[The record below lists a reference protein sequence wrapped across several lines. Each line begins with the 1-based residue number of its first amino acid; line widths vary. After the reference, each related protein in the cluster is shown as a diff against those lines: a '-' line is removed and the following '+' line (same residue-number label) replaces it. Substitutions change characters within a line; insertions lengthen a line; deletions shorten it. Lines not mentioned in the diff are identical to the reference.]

1 MTAAA
6 ANDAAPRDDL
16 VTLVAIG
23 LLAYA
28 TADIAHH
35 VLGHGGACRALG
47 GRIVSLSS
55 VFVNCTVRGSAIDLA
70 GPFANLAVGL
80 AALALAH
87 HLSAA
92 STARLFFALAAAFNL
107 FWFALL
113 LLFSAATR
121 TDDFAWPM
129 AAFHV
134 SEPVRYGLIAVG
146 GLLYLLSVR
155 AVAVPMAGY
164 ARPRARV
171 WRIVVAAW
179 LTAGVLACAT
189 ALFDRH
195 PAAAILHHA
204 APQSFIVS
212 IGLLFLPQRA
222 AQISTAVSP
231 VIGLSVPWVAAALI
245 AAAVSIVFLGP
256 GFSL

>member
-6 ANDAAPRDDL
+6 ADDAVPGDDL
-16 VTLVAIG
+16 ATLVAIG

-28 TADIAHH
+28 VADITHH
-35 VLGHGGACRALG
+35 VLGHGAACLALG

-55 VFVNCTVRGSAIDLA
+55 IFVNCTVHGSAIDLA

-87 HLSAA
+87 RRSAI
-92 STARLFFALAAAFNL
+92 SSARLFFALTAGFNL
-107 FWFALL
+107 FWFALQ

-134 SEPVRYGLIAVG
+134 SEPLRYGLIALG
-146 GLLYLLSVR
+146 GLLYVLSVG
-155 AVAVPMAGY
+155 AVAGPMAGY
-164 ARPRARV
+164 ARPRARAR
-171 WRIVVAAW
+171 RIVVVAW
-179 LTAGVLACAT
+179 LTAGVFACAT
-189 ALFDRH
+189 ALFDHH

-204 APQSFIVS
+204 APQSLILP
-212 IGLLFLPQRA
+212 IGLLFLPQA
-222 AQISTAVSP
+222 APRTSTAVSP
-231 VIGLSVPWVAAALI
+231 AIGFSARWIAAAGIVAAASMVL
-245 AAAVSIVFLGP
+245 LGP
-256 GFSL
+256 GFSP

>member
-6 ANDAAPRDDL
+6 ADDAAPRDDL

-28 TADIAHH
+28 AADTAHH
-35 VLGHGGACRALG
+35 VLGHGAACLALG

-55 VFVNCTVRGSAIDLA
+55 IFVNCTERGSAIDLT
-70 GPFANLAVGL
+70 GPFANLALGL
-80 AALALAH
+80 AALALAYRP
-87 HLSAA
+87 SAT
-92 STARLFFALAAAFNL
+92 SSARLFFALTAGFNL

-134 SEPVRYGLIAVG
+134 SEPLRYGLIALG
-146 GLLYLLSVR
+146 GLLYVLSVR
-155 AVAVPMAGY
+155 AVAGPMAGY
-164 ARPRARV
+164 ARPQARA
-171 WRIVVAAW
+171 WRIVVVAW
-179 LTAGVLACAT
+179 LTAGVFACAT

-204 APQSFIVS
+204 APQSLMLS

-222 AQISTAVSP
+222 VRTSTAVSP
-231 VIGLSVPWVAAALI
+231 AIGYSVYWVAAALI
-245 AAAVSIVFLGP
+245 AAAASMIFLGP

>member
-6 ANDAAPRDDL
+6 ADDTASRDDL

-35 VLGHGGACRALG
+35 VLGHGGACLALG
-47 GRIVSLSS
+47 GRIVLLSS
-55 VFVNCTVRGSAIDLA
+55 IFVNCTVRGSAIDLA

-87 HLSAA
+87 RLSAP
-92 STARLFFALAAAFNL
+92 STVRLFFALAAGFNL
-107 FWFALL
+107 FWFALM

-134 SEPVRYGLIAVG
+134 SEPLRYGLIALG
-146 GLLYLLSVR
+146 GLLYVLSVH

-179 LTAGVLACAT
+179 LTAGVFACAT

-204 APQSFIVS
+204 APQSFILS

-231 VIGLSVPWVAAALI
+231 VIGFSVRWVAAALI
-245 AAAVSIVFLGP
+245 TAAASMVFLGP

>member
-6 ANDAAPRDDL
+6 ADGAAPRDDL

-28 TADIAHH
+28 SADIAHH
-35 VLGHGGACRALG
+35 VLGHGAACLALG

-55 VFVNCTVRGSAIDLA
+55 IFVNCTVYGSAIDLA
-70 GPFANLAVGL
+70 GPFANLALGL
-80 AALALAH
+80 AALALAYRP
-87 HLSAA
+87 SAT
-92 STARLFFALAAAFNL
+92 SSARLFFALAAGFNL

-121 TDDFAWPM
+121 SDDFAWPM
-129 AAFHV
+129 SAFHV
-134 SEPVRYGLIAVG
+134 SEPLRYGLIALG
-146 GLLYLLSVR
+146 GLLYVLSVR
-155 AVAVPMAGY
+155 AVAGPMAGY
-164 ARPRARV
+164 ARPRARA
-171 WRIVVAAW
+171 WRIVVVAW
-179 LTAGVLACAT
+179 LTAGVFACAT

-204 APQSFIVS
+204 APQSLILS

-222 AQISTAVSP
+222 VRTSTAVSP
-231 VIGLSVPWVAAALI
+231 TIGFSVRWVAAALI
-245 AAAVSIVFLGP
+245 AAAASMVFLGP
-256 GFSL
+256 GFSV